1 MSADDFFY
9 TNLGGDIHVEN
20 VNDGLDFGATCNA
33 FSLLNISEN
42 EQREI
47 FKVVAALLHLGNV
60 KFCKKSRRA
69 EDAAIQVKNK
79 IKNLYYFLVLE
90 RRWSFSFG
98 VMCFSSRNWYTNA
111 SKVAMQ

>member
-1 MSADDFFY
+1 MSADEFFY

-33 FSLLNISEN
+33 FSLLNILEN

-69 EDAAIQVKNK
+69 EDAAIQVKNL
-79 IKNLYYFLVLE
+79 IN
-90 RRWSFSFG
+90 
-98 VMCFSSRNWYTNA
+98 
-111 SKVAMQ
+111 